1 LFYTK
6 GGYVAKFDQFYAGVA
21 ASVGDVSDDY
31 FVTGDGS
38 WKCTTDYYDDWMKT
52 SFGDSLWLPA
62 VIADG
67 PFPSVPPVSGSADY
81 IWTSRLPIDRVV
93 YCRGYLREF
102 VLYMVA
108 RKLRRW
114 SLLGRHGTMPRDAAW
129 RRMYRRL

>member
-1 LFYTK
+1 MFYTK

-21 ASVGDVSDDY
+21 ASVGEDY

-38 WKCTTDYYDDWMKT
+38 WKCTTNYSVDWMKT
-52 SFGDSLWLPA
+52 SFGDSLWQPA

-67 PFPSVPPVSGSADY
+67 PFPSVPPVSGSARY
-81 IWTSRLPIDRVV
+81 IWTSRFPSGIDPV

-114 SLLGRHGTMPRDAAW
+114 SLLGWHRTMPRDAAW
-129 RRMYRRL
+129 RPMYRRL